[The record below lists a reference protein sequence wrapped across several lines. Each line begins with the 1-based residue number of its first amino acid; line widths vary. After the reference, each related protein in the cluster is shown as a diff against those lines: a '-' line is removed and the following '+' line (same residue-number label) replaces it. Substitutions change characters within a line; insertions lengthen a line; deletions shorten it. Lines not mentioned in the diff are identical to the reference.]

1 MPVVAGRS
9 GNLLVRNLRLALLRG
24 IAGLLSLL
32 LVILGLAEIWFNL
45 LEGAPPRDDMVGSA
59 LIRYLRP
66 SAETSRIRAE
76 ASSFLQAAEVP
87 SNGAPSPQLTS
98 YLDEIDDALSLHP
111 MQPHLWLIRATLF
124 RQQGE
129 PDDKIAESLKM
140 VYLTSPVSGELAFDR
155 LDAGLK
161 LQNFDDPELVEFLKG
176 DISGFLLQRVEQ
188 QSRLL
193 DAYRA
198 ASPAGKTFL
207 ERVVADLK
215 PEYLSAL
222 K

>member
-1 MPVVAGRS
+1 
-9 GNLLVRNLRLALLRG
+9 
-24 IAGLLSLL
+24 
-32 LVILGLAEIWFNL
+32 
-45 LEGAPPRDDMVGSA
+45 
-59 LIRYLRP
+59 
-66 SAETSRIRAE
+66 
-76 ASSFLQAAEVP
+76 
-87 SNGAPSPQLTS
+87 
-98 YLDEIDDALSLHP
+98 
-111 MQPHLWLIRATLF
+111 MQPHLWLIRAKLF

-140 VYLTSPVSGELAFDR
+140 VYLTSPVSGELTFDR

-193 DAYRA
+193 DAYRT